1 MSVRGGLPPLICFQ
15 IQQSLNYPGGS
26 CASFIGNFLFN
37 IFVHLDVRQDTGN
50 LNISKFG
57 ALMNMLNLILRQK
70 RKILV
75 KKITFVRWFN
85 PILKEVMCQTA

>member
-1 MSVRGGLPPLICFQ
+1 MFSNSTKSELSGGQLGKLYWEFFVQ
-15 IQQSLNYPGGS
+15 Y
-26 CASFIGNFLFN
+26 FL
-37 IFVHLDVRQDTGN
+37 VHLDVRQDNGN

-70 RKILV
+70 RKIMV